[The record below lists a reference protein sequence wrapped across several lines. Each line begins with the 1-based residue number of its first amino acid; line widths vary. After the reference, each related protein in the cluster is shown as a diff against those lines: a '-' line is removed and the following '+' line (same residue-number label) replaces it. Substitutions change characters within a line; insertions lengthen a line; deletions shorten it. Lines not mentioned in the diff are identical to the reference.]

1 MGTAMG
7 DLHHLAFRQAR
18 MCGLVSAVAVLL
30 LAAGN
35 AAGTQLSGPSIASQL
50 PNVRSI
56 SPANA
61 AGVLQYCRSQNLVGV
76 AATDHMLERLMARR
90 GLVKSPL
97 YAEGMSGRIV
107 TGQTR
112 FVLNGASPYM
122 RTEACNRVFQQAKLF
137 DR

>member
-1 MGTAMG
+1 MS
-7 DLHHLAFRQAR
+7 DLHQRLRFRPAR
-18 MCGLVSAVAVLL
+18 LPTLAVAVAALL
-30 LAAGN
+30 TAGPAAG
-35 AAGTQLSGPSIASQL
+35 AQLSGPSIASQL
-50 PNVRSI
+50 PNVQSI
-56 SPANA
+56 TPANA

-76 AATDHMLERLMARR
+76 AATDHMLERLIARR

-107 TGQTR
+107 TGQSR

-122 RTEACNRVFQQAKLF
+122 RTEACNRVFQQAKQF

>member
-1 MGTAMG
+1 MS
-7 DLHHLAFRQAR
+7 DLYQLACRQAR
-18 MCGLVSAVAVLL
+18 LRGLASAVAVLL
-30 LAAGN
+30 FAAGT

-50 PNVRSI
+50 PNVQSI

-61 AGVLQYCRSQNLVGV
+61 AGVLQYCRNQNLVGV

-107 TGQTR
+107 TGQSR

-122 RTEACNRVFQQAKLF
+122 RTEACNRVFQRAKLF
-137 DR
+137 GQ

>member
-1 MGTAMG
+1 MG
-7 DLHHLAFRQAR
+7 DLYQLAFRRAR
-18 MCGLVSAVAVLL
+18 LCGPASAVALL
-30 LAAGN
+30 LFAAET

-50 PNVRSI
+50 PNVQSI

-61 AGVLQYCRSQNLVGV
+61 AGVLQYCRNQKLVGV

-107 TGQTR
+107 TGQNR

-122 RTEACNRVFQQAKLF
+122 RTEACNRVFRQAKLF
-137 DR
+137 DQ